1 MLVDEEEDQEE
12 EEEEEYGESGTA
24 PIKSGLARLGK
35 HAYKRRFM
43 QGRCRR
49 VTIATLISFL
59 GLHAAG
65 QEPELPPEVVI
76 SVPEQ
81 KLMVMRD
88 GMWVHKF
95 RVSTSKFGIGD
106 SYGSY
111 KTPLG
116 KLRVCD
122 KIGAGLNSGSVIKH
136 RHATGEILPV
146 NAPGRDP
153 IVTRIL
159 WLEGLEPG
167 NDRAKARGIYI
178 HGTIEESKI
187 GEPVSYGCIRM
198 KSRDVIDLYD
208 AVPVGSVV
216 TIQNEKLP
224 RLRRWTPQPE
234 SIIAANKAP
243 DVDADRHLV
252 KPIAEKLEP
261 LKEPK
266 RIAERM
272 PEKRT
277 AGMFMGEGHRVL
289 SQKAAVDLHRGH
301 GPGFSSPSEAMKGS
315 ILFADLPG
323 SGTKG
328 KE

>member
-1 MLVDEEEDQEE
+1 
-12 EEEEEYGESGTA
+12 
-24 PIKSGLARLGK
+24 
-35 HAYKRRFM
+35 M

-49 VTIATLISFL
+49 ATIATLATLISFV
-59 GLHAAG
+59 GFHAAG
-65 QEPELPPEVVI
+65 QEAESLPDVII

-95 RVSTSKFGIGD
+95 RISTSKFGIGD

-122 KIGAGLNSGSVIKH
+122 KIGGGLNSGSVIKH

-159 WLEGLEPG
+159 WLEGLEAG
-167 NDRAKARGIYI
+167 NEHAKARGIYI

-198 KSRDVIDLYD
+198 KSHDVIDLYD
-208 AVPVGSVV
+208 AVPVGSIVS
-216 TIQNEKLP
+216 IQNEKLP
-224 RLRRWTPQPE
+224 RLRHWTPQPE
-234 SIIAANKAP
+234 PIIAANKAP
-243 DVDADRHLV
+243 EAEADRHPV

-261 LKEPK
+261 VKSPP
-266 RIAERM
+266 RIAEKT
-272 PEKRT
+272 PEARPTGK
-277 AGMFMGEGHRVL
+277 FMGEGHRVL
-289 SQKAAVDLHRGH
+289 SYKAAAELHRGNS
-301 GPGFSSPSEAMKGS
+301 PSFSSPSEAMKGS

-323 SGTKG
+323 SERKG

>member
-1 MLVDEEEDQEE
+1 
-12 EEEEEYGESGTA
+12 
-24 PIKSGLARLGK
+24 
-35 HAYKRRFM
+35 M
-43 QGRCRR
+43 QGRFCRA
-49 VTIATLISFL
+49 TIATLISFL
-59 GLHAAG
+59 GFHAAG
-65 QEPELPPEVVI
+65 QEAESPAEVII

-88 GMWVHKF
+88 GMWVQKF

-167 NDRAKARGIYI
+167 NEHAKARGIYI

-208 AVPVGSVV
+208 AVPVGSIVS
-216 TIQNEKLP
+216 IQNEKLP

-234 SIIAANKAP
+234 PIIAANKAP
-243 DVDADRHLV
+243 EAEADRQPV
-252 KPIAEKLEP
+252 KAIAEKIEPAKAPPRIAEKL
-261 LKEPK
+261 
-266 RIAERM
+266 
-272 PEKRT
+272 PETRPS
-277 AGMFMGEGHRVL
+277 GMFIGEGHRVL
-289 SQKAAVDLHRGH
+289 SHRAAVELHRGH
-301 GPGFSSPSEAMKGS
+301 TQSFSSPSEAMKGS

-323 SGTKG
+323 SERKG